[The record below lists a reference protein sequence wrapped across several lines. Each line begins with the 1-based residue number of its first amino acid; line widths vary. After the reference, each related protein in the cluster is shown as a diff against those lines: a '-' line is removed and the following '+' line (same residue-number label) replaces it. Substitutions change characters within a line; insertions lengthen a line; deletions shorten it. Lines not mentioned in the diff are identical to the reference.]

1 MLLFKAGYDTPG
13 ITPNSSAFQFTTN
26 CPPRRGSM
34 ALMRRL
40 LTLALAPLMVLAAC
54 AIGAPVGDSTVKF
67 VAERPAQI
75 DWTRTV
81 AGYSISGSG
90 RTINLDELN
99 LVAAGFGLIPQALL
113 DKASPEALFRV
124 GEGEEVSTL
133 ASAYSKGFDIYLI
146 DHTFE
151 VADTPVVMQL
161 ILAHELVHVAQFAG
175 LVDESKAADFV
186 PTDNA
191 IGESALVKDFA
202 SATGWSSYIEGDTL
216 IWTLAEPGGT
226 TEYGR
231 SDPVEDMAD
240 SVAAV
245 ITGAEDSISRSRVDW
260 IIDWLDSD
268 LATLTRGAPWIPPNA
283 ENSTSTDPLFAVELA
298 RQSGIIDPSP
308 AYYVWDIDSTSIE
321 HLAGLVQ
328 QGLATHGWTGSFTAI
343 DDPSI
348 PRVAG
353 LFSIG
358 TRTMWVEVWDFP
370 RGENIS
376 GGPDRP
382 LIAYVGNG

>member
-1 MLLFKAGYDTPG
+1 MLLFKEGYDTPG
-13 ITPNSSAFQFTTN
+13 IALNSSAFQFTTD
-26 CPPRRGSM
+26 CPRRRGSM
-34 ALMRRL
+34 APMRRL
-40 LTLALAPLMVLAAC
+40 LSLALAPLVVLAAC
-54 AIGAPVGDSTVKF
+54 AIGTPVGDTTVKF

-81 AGYSISGSG
+81 AGYPISGSG
-90 RTINLDELN
+90 RTINLDELD
-99 LVAAGFGLIPQALL
+99 LVTSGFGLIPQALL

-124 GEGEEVSTL
+124 ADGDEVSSL

-151 VADTPVVMQL
+151 VADTAVVMQS

-175 LVDESKAADFV
+175 LVDESQATDFV
-186 PTDNA
+186 PRDNA
-191 IGESALVKDFA
+191 IGGSALVRDFA
-202 SATGWSSYIEGDTL
+202 SAVGWSSYIEGDTL
-216 IWTLAEPGGT
+216 IWTLADPRGA

-260 IIDWLDSD
+260 ILNWLGSD
-268 LATLTRGAPWIPPNA
+268 LATLTRGAPWIPANA
-283 ENSTSTDPLFAVELA
+283 ENSTSTDPLFSVELA
-298 RQSGIIDPSP
+298 RRSGIIDPSP
-308 AYYVWDIDSTSIE
+308 TYYVWDINSTSIE
-321 HLAGLVQ
+321 HLAGLVR
-328 QGLATHGWTGSFTAI
+328 QGLATHGWTGSFTSI

-358 TRTMWVEVWDFP
+358 ARTMWVELWDFP

-382 LIAYVGNG
+382 LLAYVVNG